1 MATTVASRHAA
12 VARPGD
18 SRSRRSGARSR
29 KNRQR
34 LTVLSFMAPAAIGI
48 TVFFVY
54 PLITAVYFSLTKFGL
69 LSQPVYI
76 GLRNYQNMLHDT
88 NLIKASENTV
98 WLVLVMVPTQI
109 LFGLGTGMLLVAMR
123 RSASIYRT
131 IFYLPALV
139 PPVAGALAFV
149 YVLKPGTGP
158 VNVLLSKFGIEGPLW
173 FNDPDWA
180 KPSLTLLALWGIGNT
195 MVIFLAALL
204 DVPVTLLE
212 AAALDGANAWQRFRH
227 VTLPTLSPVIVFST
241 ITGIIATLQYFTQ
254 AAVAASA
261 ASGQA
266 INAGNSV
273 STTFGYPQGSTFTYP
288 LWLYMK
294 GFAYDQLGYA
304 SAMAVVLF
312 IVAFLII
319 LVVLKRSK
327 SFSGEAS

>member
-1 MATTVASRHAA
+1 MGTTVASRHVTA
-12 VARPGD
+12 ARPGD
-18 SRSRRSGARSR
+18 PRSRRHGARRR
-29 KNRQR
+29 KARQR
-34 LTVLSFMAPAAIGI
+34 LTVLSFMAPAIIGV

-54 PLITAVYFSLTKFGL
+54 PLVTAVYFSLNKFGL
-69 LSQPVYI
+69 LSQPVYV
-76 GLRNYQNMLHDT
+76 GLKNYQNMLHDT

-98 WLVLVMVPTQI
+98 WLVLVMVPTQV
-109 LFGLGTGMLLVAMR
+109 LFGLGTGMLLIAMK
-123 RSASIYRT
+123 RSSTIYRT

-158 VNVLLSKFGIEGPLW
+158 VNVLLSKLGIEGPLW
-173 FNDPDWA
+173 FNDPAWA

-266 INAGNSV
+266 VNAGGNV
-273 STTFGYPQGSTFTYP
+273 STTFGYPLGSTFTYP
-288 LWLYMK
+288 LWLYMQ
-294 GFAYDQLGYA
+294 GFPYGRLGYA
-304 SAMAVVLF
+304 SAMAVILF
-312 IVAFLII
+312 IAAFLII
-319 LVVLKRSK
+319 LIILKRAK
-327 SFSGEAS
+327 SFSGDSS

>member
-1 MATTVASRHAA
+1 MATTVATRHAA
-12 VARPGD
+12 ARPGD
-18 SRSRRSGARSR
+18 PRSRRSGARR
-29 KNRQR
+29 RRTRQR

-48 TVFFVY
+48 IVFFGY
-54 PLITAVYFSLTKFGL
+54 PLVTAVWFSLNSFSL
-69 LSQPVYI
+69 LSQPVYV

-88 NLIKASENTV
+88 NLIKASENTL
-98 WLVLVMVPTQI
+98 WLVLVMVPAQV
-109 LFGLGTGMLLVAMR
+109 LFGLVAGMLLVAMKR
-123 RSASIYRT
+123 GSSIFRT

-158 VNVLLSKFGIEGPLW
+158 VNVLLSKLGIEGPLW
-173 FNDPDWA
+173 FNDPAWA
-180 KPSLTLLALWGIGNT
+180 KPALTLLALWGIGNT

-204 DVPVTLLE
+204 DVPATLLE

-241 ITGIIATLQYFTQ
+241 ITGVIATLQYFTQ
-254 AAVAASA
+254 AAVAGSA

-266 INAGNSV
+266 VNAGGHV
-273 STTFGYPQGSTFTYP
+273 SSTFGYPLGSTFTYP
-288 LWLYMK
+288 LWLYMQ
-294 GFAYDQLGYA
+294 GFPYGKLGYA

-319 LVVLKRSK
+319 LVILKRAK
-327 SFSGEAS
+327 SFSGESS